1 MKNLFYVMLF
11 ISTTAFIACN
21 SDNTSHSNH
30 NHTHDEHEH
39 DMSNEQIPVLK
50 AEIETDSLFQVHADA
65 ITHFYTHIQ
74 TALADDNAADASAR
88 AEQLLSHM
96 QEYNSEHFGDKEQEV
111 YSQYKRSIEELSR
124 AIETT
129 EDIEKQREAF
139 EDLSNVMYE
148 FVKEVGTAAPL
159 YKSYCPMAFDGKGAM
174 WLSETEDIANPYY
187 GSSMYRC
194 GSVQEVLKR

>member
-11 ISTTAFIACN
+11 VSTIALMACN
-21 SDNTSHSNH
+21 GENASKDNHAH
-30 NHTHDEHEH
+30 NEHEH
-39 DMSNEQIPVLK
+39 NMSNEEIPVLK
-50 AEIETDSLFQVHADA
+50 AEIETDSLFQIHADA

-74 TALADDNAADASAR
+74 TALADDNAVDASTR
-88 AEQLLSHM
+88 AEQLVSHM
-96 QEYNSEHFGDKEQEV
+96 QEYSEIQFGDKEQEV
-111 YSQYKRSIEELSR
+111 YNQYKGNIEELSR

-129 EDIEKQREAF
+129 EDIEKQRQAF

-148 FVKEVGTAAPL
+148 FVKAVGTAEPL